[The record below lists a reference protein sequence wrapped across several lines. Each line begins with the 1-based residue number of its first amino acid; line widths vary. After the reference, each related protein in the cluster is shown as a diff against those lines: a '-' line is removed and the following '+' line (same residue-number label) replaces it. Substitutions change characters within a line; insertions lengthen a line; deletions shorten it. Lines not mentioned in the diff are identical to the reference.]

1 MKQAKKQT
9 KKQIIKK
16 EILKAQVSGKP
27 LDYSVLIA
35 KLKGNRHKVF
45 NLNGLAVNMNS

>member
-1 MKQAKKQT
+1 MKQTKKQT
-9 KKQIIKK
+9 KKEIIK
-16 EILKAQVSGKP
+16 EETLKAHVSGKP
-27 LDYSVLIA
+27 LDYSVLQA